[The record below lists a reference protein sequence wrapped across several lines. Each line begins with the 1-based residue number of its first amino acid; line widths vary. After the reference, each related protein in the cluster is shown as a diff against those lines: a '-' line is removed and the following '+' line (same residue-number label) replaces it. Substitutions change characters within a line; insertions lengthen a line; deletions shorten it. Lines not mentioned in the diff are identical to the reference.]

1 MRCVMIYDLLLGFL
15 SVILHVMIFIRSRK
29 AARLHQNYLETSIAM
44 RFTPTPSINL
54 RVPNGKLPTFFFFFS
69 SSVFAV
75 IHLHH
80 QLHFPQIL

>member
-1 MRCVMIYDLLLGFL
+1 
-15 SVILHVMIFIRSRK
+15 
-29 AARLHQNYLETSIAM
+29 M